1 MASASPRQEPGLDHR
16 FWEGR
21 YQAGRTGWERGV
33 PTPAFIRLLA
43 SARAPELGRVAV
55 PGCGRGHDALLFAE
69 AGHEVTGFDF
79 APSAIAG
86 ATELAAAAGLS
97 GRATFVI
104 ADILGQDLASQ
115 SGTYDYVVERACYCA
130 LHPSD
135 RDRYVAN
142 VAALVRPGG
151 RLIGSFFVGPAEGGP
166 PFAATWDEIHASM
179 APWFEVEVVGEPLAE
194 TPLAGA
200 DLFAILRRSA

>member
-1 MASASPRQEPGLDHR
+1 MSTVRPGLDHD

-33 PTPAFIRLLA
+33 PTPAFKRLLA
-43 SARAPELGRVAV
+43 SDRAPDLGRVAV

-69 AGHEVTGFDF
+69 VGHEVTGFDF

-86 ATELAAAAGLS
+86 AKELAAAAGLTD
-97 GRATFVI
+97 RTTFVV
-104 ADILGQDLASQ
+104 ADILSPEVHAQPGAF
-115 SGTYDYVVERACYCA
+115 DYVVERACYCA

-142 VAALVRPGG
+142 VATMLRPGG
-151 RLIGSFFVGPAEGGP
+151 RLIGSFFIGPAEGGP
-166 PFAATWDEIHASM
+166 PFAATWEEIHASM
-179 APWFEVEVVGEPLAE
+179 APWFEVEVLGEPAAE

-200 DLFAILRRSA
+200 DLFAVLRRSA

>member
-1 MASASPRQEPGLDHR
+1 MATSRPTIGHE

-33 PTPAFIRLLA
+33 PTPAFRRLLA
-43 SARAPELGRVAV
+43 SDRAPVPGRVVV

-69 AGHEVTGFDF
+69 AGHQVTGLDF

-86 ATELAAAAGLS
+86 ARELATAAGLAD
-97 GRATFVI
+97 RVTFEV
-104 ADILGQDLASQ
+104 ADVLGADVSVHVGQ
-115 SGTYDYVVERACYCA
+115 YDFAVERACYCA

-135 RDRYVAN
+135 RERYVES
-142 VAALVRPGG
+142 VAKMLRPGG

-166 PFAATWDEIHASM
+166 PFAATWEEIEASL
-179 APWFEVEVVGEPLAE
+179 APWFETETVGFALEE
-194 TPLAGA
+194 TPLPGA
-200 DLFAILRRSA
+200 DLFAIVRKRT

>member
-1 MASASPRQEPGLDHR
+1 MSTVRPELDHE

-33 PTPAFIRLLA
+33 PTPAFKRLLA
-43 SARAPELGRVAV
+43 SDRAPVLGRVAV

-69 AGHEVTGFDF
+69 VGHEVTGFDF

-86 ATELAAAAGLS
+86 ARELAAAAGLTD
-97 GRATFVI
+97 RTTFVV
-104 ADILGQDLASQ
+104 ADILNPDVHAQPSAF
-115 SGTYDYVVERACYCA
+115 DYVVERACYCA

-142 VAALVRPGG
+142 VATMLRPGG
-151 RLIGSFFVGPAEGGP
+151 RLIGSFFIGPAEGGP
-166 PFAATWDEIHASM
+166 PFAATWEEIRASM
-179 APWFEVEVVGEPLAE
+179 APWFEVEVLGEPAAE